1 MQAMRVAA
9 DCNEISASS
18 VITPR
23 SGVPELCR
31 HGRLLTSLPASGNPP
46 ASIQPGLLGRCGRR
60 CSCLT
65 RMMSGSRGSRGS
77 GGPTGL
83 RLPALAVRRC
93 LVIRI
98 CDIPHPSWFGSC
110 RSLPSRV
117 VRGVAHCRHGQHPH
131 RHPAGCG
138 RPDPASG
145 TAGTA
150 ASVRGWRALAVM
162 PDRRRRAMLAEA
174 EPAPSPAARFLVVTT
189 ITHLA

>member
-1 MQAMRVAA
+1 
-9 DCNEISASS
+9 
-18 VITPR
+18 
-23 SGVPELCR
+23 
-31 HGRLLTSLPASGNPP
+31 
-46 ASIQPGLLGRCGRR
+46 
-60 CSCLT
+60 LT

-138 RPDPASG
+138 RPTLLAVPRVLQPASG
-145 TAGTA
+145 VGG
-150 ASVRGWRALAVM
+150 RWR
-162 PDRRRRAMLAEA
+162 
-174 EPAPSPAARFLVVTT
+174 
-189 ITHLA
+189 